1 MLIFRNS
8 LSPEKN
14 ETVVVLKMS
23 ALGLPEIYPL
33 FTTVSFQSAQKF
45 PKLILAQLI
54 LKRVPLDSN
63 HYALMI
69 LRPLSLWHLKE
80 SFVNRKNRGQI
91 NEAAEQ
97 SQWGVCVCVCM
108 CSCG

>member
-1 MLIFRNS
+1 MTL
-8 LSPEKN
+8 
-14 ETVVVLKMS
+14 VVLKTS

-33 FTTVSFQSAQKF
+33 FTTVSFQRTQKF

-54 LKRVPLDSN
+54 LKRLSLDSN

-97 SQWGVCVCVCM
+97 SQ
-108 CSCG
+108 